1 MPVTGSRTE
10 FVSLLLSCIALGV
23 LQGLTEFL
31 PVSSSGHLVML
42 QGLLGFKENPVAFDL
57 LLHLA
62 TLGAVFLYFRKDLWM
77 LTLSLFPPYSERKD
91 ERRLVAWILLATV
104 VTAAIGLGLKHQVEA
119 LFSTPGWV
127 SGALL
132 YTGLLLFMG
141 DWVESGTV
149 SSEEAGP
156 WRSLMVGLF
165 QGVAV
170 FPGVSRSGSTVVAG
184 ILTGLSREESGR
196 FSFLLAVPA
205 ILGAAVLEAPKLTT
219 ISHDLFIPYLAGMAA
234 AFVVG
239 YAAIAVFLKAIKTRS
254 LKWFGFYCWAVA
266 LAGFLLF

>member
-1 MPVTGSRTE
+1 MG
-10 FVSLLLSCIALGV
+10 LLVSCIILGV

-62 TLGAVFLYFRKDLWM
+62 TLLAVLIYFRGDLWR
-77 LTLSLFPPYSERKD
+77 LFLSLFPPYSQRAD
-91 ERRLVAWILLATV
+91 ERRLVLWLVLGTV
-104 VTAAIGLGLKHQVEA
+104 VTAAIGLGLKHQVES
-119 LFSTPGWV
+119 LFSTPRWV
-127 SGALL
+127 AGALI
-132 YTGLLLFMG
+132 YTGLLLFVG
-141 DWVESGTV
+141 DWVESGDV
-149 SSEEAGP
+149 RSEDAGP

-184 ILTGLSREESGR
+184 ILTGMSREEAGR

-205 ILGAAVLEAPKLTT
+205 ILGAAVLEAPDL
-219 ISHDLFIPYLAGMAA
+219 SHIQGGLLVPYLAGMVA

-239 YAAIAVFLKAIKTRS
+239 YGAIAVFLKAIKSRS
-254 LKWFGFYCWAVA
+254 LKWFGLYCLLVS
-266 LAGFLLF
+266 LMGFIIF

>member
-1 MPVTGSRTE
+1 M
-10 FVSLLLSCIALGV
+10 SLLLSCIALGV

-62 TLGAVFLYFRKDLWM
+62 TLGAVLLYFRRDLWN
-77 LTLSLFPPYSERKD
+77 LTRSLFPPYSEGAE
-91 ERRLVAWILLATV
+91 ERRLVLWLVVATL

-119 LFSTPGWV
+119 LFSTPKWV
-127 SGALL
+127 AGALL
-132 YTGLLLFMG
+132 YTGLLLFLG
-141 DWVESGTV
+141 DWVD
-149 SSEEAGP
+149 SSEITSERVGL
-156 WRSLMVGLF
+156 WRSLIVGLF

-184 ILTGLSREESGR
+184 ILTGMSREEAGR

-205 ILGAAVLEAPKLTT
+205 ILGAAVLEAPHITHVPHT
-219 ISHDLFIPYLAGMAA
+219 LFVPYLTGMVA

-254 LKWFGFYCWAVA
+254 LRWFGIYCWVVA
-266 LAGFLLF
+266 LVGFVVFRG

>member
-1 MPVTGSRTE
+1 MTWVG
-10 FVSLLLSCIALGV
+10 LLFSCIALGV

-62 TLGAVFLYFRKDLWM
+62 TLGAVFLYFRRDLGR
-77 LTLSLFPPYSERKD
+77 LAASLFPPYTRGAE
-91 ERRLVAWILLATV
+91 ERRMVLWILAATV
-104 VTAAIGLGLKHQVEA
+104 VTAAIGLGLKHQVEV
-119 LFSTPGWV
+119 LFSTPRWV

-132 YTGLLLFMG
+132 YTGLLLFLG
-141 DWVESGTV
+141 DWVESGDV
-149 SSEEAGP
+149 RSEEVGLR
-156 WRSLMVGLF
+156 RSLVIGFF

-170 FPGVSRSGSTVVAG
+170 FPGVSRSGSTVVAA
-184 ILTGLSREESGR
+184 ILTGMERDEAGR

-205 ILGAAVLEAPKLTT
+205 ILGAAVLEAPHISRIPSKLY
-219 ISHDLFIPYLAGMAA
+219 LPYLAGMVA

-239 YAAIAVFLKAIKTRS
+239 YAAISLFLKAIRARS
-254 LKWFGFYCWAVA
+254 LKWFAIYCWGVA

>member
-1 MPVTGSRTE
+1 MK
-10 FVSLLLSCIALGV
+10 LLFSCIALGL

-62 TLGAVFLYFRKDLWM
+62 TLGAVFLYFRKDLWC
-77 LTLSLFPPYSERKD
+77 LTLSLFPPYSERVE
-91 ERRLVAWILLATV
+91 ERRLVGWILIATV
-104 VTAAIGLGLKHQVEA
+104 LTAAIGLSLKHQVEA
-119 LFSTPGWV
+119 LFSTPRWV
-127 SGALL
+127 AGALL
-132 YTGLLLFMG
+132 YTGLLLFVG
-141 DWVESGTV
+141 DWVESGRV
-149 SSEEAGP
+149 RSEDAGP

-184 ILTGLSREESGR
+184 ILTGMSREEAGR

-205 ILGAAVLEAPKLTT
+205 ILGAAVLEAPHISSIPSKL
-219 ISHDLFIPYLAGMAA
+219 FVPYLSGMVV

-254 LKWFGFYCWAVA
+254 LKWFGLYCWAVA
-266 LAGFLLF
+266 LAGFFLF